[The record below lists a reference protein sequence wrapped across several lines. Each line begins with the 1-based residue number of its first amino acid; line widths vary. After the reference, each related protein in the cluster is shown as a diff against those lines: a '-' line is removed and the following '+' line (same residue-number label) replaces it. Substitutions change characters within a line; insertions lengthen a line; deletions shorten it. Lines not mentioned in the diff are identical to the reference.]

1 LPGKQDD
8 IGRNRAEIYDRIVG
22 GQIGG
27 GQPQSLFWTITQKT
41 TPQFDI
47 EPSGLGKSTRFGD
60 NIGIAW
66 REVGMKKSVWIAVG
80 LLFCLFVLS
89 AQEIVK
95 NPDKPANPTS
105 GRILH
110 LREIVRLTDES
121 GEFFFKYPRFVKTSP
136 DGSNFILDSN
146 QLIRLDARGK
156 FLGNYFKKGQ
166 GPGELNFV
174 DNIDFDG
181 DAVVIHS
188 SNPEKLVW
196 FDGQGRLIRDVSL
209 VRAGGRLEFLFYDKT
224 VFHFLRLQMPR
235 MNDKTGLGSRDGVIL
250 SISADG
256 RTVKELASFPNRIL
270 RLGGAMMWDGIVT
283 APLKNRYLAV
293 SHACLKPG
301 LLLAFN
307 RKYER
312 VASDEKSRGAIINS
326 DGTRTE
332 MPGSEWEDDVTGLF
346 AYKDFLWVQTSTRDK
361 TKGILFDV
369 FTLDGKYIDAIFLK
383 TDGRFLGVQGDVLFL
398 RETTP
403 EQTIQIAGYRII
415 N

>member
-1 LPGKQDD
+1 
-8 IGRNRAEIYDRIVG
+8 
-22 GQIGG
+22 
-27 GQPQSLFWTITQKT
+27 
-41 TPQFDI
+41 
-47 EPSGLGKSTRFGD
+47 
-60 NIGIAW
+60 
-66 REVGMKKSVWIAVG
+66 
-80 LLFCLFVLS
+80 
-89 AQEIVK
+89 
-95 NPDKPANPTS
+95 
-105 GRILH
+105 
-110 LREIVRLTDES
+110 
-121 GEFFFKYPRFVKTSP
+121 
-136 DGSNFILDSN
+136 
-146 QLIRLDARGK
+146 
-156 FLGNYFKKGQ
+156 
-166 GPGELNFV
+166 
-174 DNIDFDG
+174 
-181 DAVVIHS
+181 
-188 SNPEKLVW
+188 
-196 FDGQGRLIRDVSL
+196 
-209 VRAGGRLEFLFYDKT
+209 
-224 VFHFLRLQMPR
+224 
-235 MNDKTGLGSRDGVIL
+235 
-250 SISADG
+250 
-256 RTVKELASFPNRIL
+256 
-270 RLGGAMMWDGIVT
+270 MWDGIVT

-293 SHACLKPG
+293 SHAKEYALKLYDCLKPG